1 MTSRLCTSQ
10 HRRNTRKHGR
20 GSSVWD
26 TTTHPEAFSRAF
38 IQHVSTHAEHHTRA
52 THKNKMNGGKDLKSE
67 ELFQQQLDDIHAI
80 NDSKRLRSKLFP
92 KIDFPLDYALVK
104 QHKSHLPSALSN
116 NVEDYQKWLSIQ
128 PQLTEEGK
136 KRFVLLTELA
146 KNIHNAETV
155 KNLLPLEPQSQDD
168 EGYVPPNTSLNPYE
182 NETDPETD
190 HTDEPV
196 EEGISNSPYVG
207 KIKQA
212 QSKQSA
218 QEKAQFEQM
227 ALKEAD
233 QRQLLMLLVGDV
245 EANMF
250 FDEQGQIRHPQQIIK
265 QTLFLLEPYQMSSS
279 KLGVWAKRVYFYT
292 NYAWKYGRTMTIL
305 VVSIMTMFHVGQ
317 FILSCISTLE
327 EKKVFQNV
335 LRVLLNKAT
344 GIMIV
349 LYNMVVSILSRN
361 FKIKTQSM
369 FNGPTGRSFIQA
381 LCVGGPPAM
390 LWWFLNTQKM
400 DYHESEQITIASFA
414 IRTMH
419 DRYKQLD
426 AMNYLAQLTPGFFGE
441 DISSGITSGQLALIS
456 RMQEELIKLDENI
469 DNMTDTE
476 FANILTLYTEHFEGE
491 GVTQKQLELGNHMNS
506 AFSMSLHMDND
517 EEDIGLTSF
526 RKELLQKYGEDI
538 RSLHLLDAYGHPRN
552 VTDICKAFFL
562 YWHKCQLSQRLPTI
576 PYEGK
581 NTLMNYLQM
590 TPLQRLR
597 SKRKT
602 MKTTQNIPS
611 TWWRQHPFL
620 YKKDKTKIPFQD
632 ALQTE
637 RSSELSLMDID
648 TQRTI
653 RKHKNWTFRIAQHN
667 KRNLMDRFHLYDNLL
682 LLNEEYDL
690 VKRKEGENRQ
700 KMLQVKDT

>member
-1 MTSRLCTSQ
+1 MTTRSQ
-10 HRRNTRKHGR
+10 
-20 GSSVWD
+20 SSVQNRHTLKNSRVHSIWN
-26 TTTHPEAFSRAF
+26 TTHPETFSHAF
-38 IQHVSTHAEHHTRA
+38 IHHISSGTNHHTLKK
-52 THKNKMNGGKDLKSE
+52 TIGGKDVDVEMLRKKQLKD
-67 ELFQQQLDDIHAI
+67 LRAI
-80 NDSKRLRSKLFP
+80 NDSKHLRSQMFP
-92 KIDFPLDYALVK
+92 KADFPLDYALVK
-104 QHKSHLPSALSN
+104 KNKSHLPSSLSAKT
-116 NVEDYQKWLSIQ
+116 EDYQKWMSIY
-128 PQLTEEGK
+128 PHLTEEGK
-136 KRFVLLTELA
+136 KRFSVLTQLA
-146 KNIHNAETV
+146 ESIHNAETV
-155 KNLLPLEPQSQDD
+155 RNLVPLEPVTQDTD

-182 NETDPETD
+182 ND
-190 HTDEPV
+190 DEPV
-196 EEGISNSPYVG
+196 VADTNDSTEAGLNESPYVG
-207 KIKQA
+207 KIKHA
-212 QSKQSA
+212 QSKQTA
-218 QEKAQFEQM
+218 QEKVHYEQM

-250 FDEQGQIRHPQQIIK
+250 FDEMGQIRHPQQIIK
-265 QTLFLLEPYQMSSS
+265 QTLFLLEPYQMSNS

-305 VVSIMTMFHVGQ
+305 IVSIMTMFHVGQ

-335 LRVLLNKAT
+335 LRVLLNKAF
-344 GIMIV
+344 GMMAI
-349 LYNMVVSILSRN
+349 LYNTVVSILSKK
-361 FKIKTQSM
+361 FKIKRTQTL
-369 FNGPTGRSFIQA
+369 FNGASGRSLIQM
-381 LCVGGPPAM
+381 LCVAGPPGM
-390 LWWFLNTQKM
+390 LWWFLNTRKM
-400 DYHESEQITIASFA
+400 DYHESEEISVASFA
-414 IRTMH
+414 LRTMH

-456 RMQEELIKLDENI
+456 RMQEELIKLDEEI
-469 DNMTDTE
+469 DNMTDTT
-476 FANILTLYTEHFEGE
+476 FANIITLYNDHFEGD
-491 GVTQKQLELGNHMNS
+491 GLTQKRLELGNHMNS
-506 AFSMSLHMDND
+506 AFSMSMHMDKD
-517 EEDIGLTSF
+517 EEDVGLITF
-526 RKELLQKYGEDI
+526 RKELLQKYGKDI

-597 SKRKT
+597 KKRKT
-602 MKTTQNIPS
+602 MKSSRNIPT

-620 YKKDKTKIPFQD
+620 YKKDKTKIPFQE

-637 RSSELSLMDID
+637 RTSELALMDID
-648 TQRTI
+648 TQRAI

-667 KRNLMDRFHLYDNLL
+667 KRNLIDRFQLYENLL

-690 VKRKEGENRQ
+690 VKRKESENRQ
-700 KMLQVKDT
+700 KLLHVDDA